1 MFRMK
6 KLTTKEEI
14 VTVIVP
20 VYNVEKYL
28 DRCVNSIVCQTY
40 KNLEIILIDDGSPD
54 RCPEM
59 CDAWKLKDNRI
70 KVIHKKNAGL
80 GYARNTGI
88 DNATGKY
95 LCFVDSDD
103 YIASDTIEKAYYC
116 AVQYNAD
123 IVSYGYYVVGSDG
136 KVVRKYLPKP
146 NKPFFEGNEVKS
158 FVLPN
163 MIATDPNAGGEF
175 WMSMCGGL
183 FSNDLITR
191 AKWRLV
197 SERDVI
203 SEDVF
208 SLLRLYKNVNCVAF
222 VQEAFYFYCNNTTSL
237 THKIREDRY
246 DKIKDF
252 YDRAVEECDSLGYP
266 EEVKRRL
273 VKPYLDNTLAA
284 LKMVLQADLSSV
296 QKKNSFNKIVKDEH
310 FHKAIKKLDIKK
322 TPIKKRLLWLTIEYN
337 LYGLSYIMIKS
348 RM

>member
-1 MFRMK
+1 MEK
-6 KLTTKEEI
+6 VSIKEKT

-28 DRCVNSIVCQTY
+28 DRCINSIVGQTY
-40 KNLEIILIDDGSPD
+40 RNLEIILVDDGSPD
-54 RCPEM
+54 GCPEM
-59 CDAWKLKDNRI
+59 CDAWRERDSRI

-88 DNATGKY
+88 DNATGEY

-103 YIASDTIEKAYYC
+103 YIAIDAIEKAYNC
-116 AVQYNAD
+116 ALQYNAD
-123 IVSYGYYVVGSDG
+123 IVSYGYYVVDSNG
-136 KVVRKYLPKP
+136 KVAGKYLPKP
-146 NKPFFEGNEVKS
+146 YKSFFEGNEVRGY
-158 FVLPN
+158 VLPN
-163 MIATDPNAGGEF
+163 MIATDPNAGDEF

-183 FSNDLITR
+183 FSNELITR

-203 SEDVF
+203 SEDIF
-208 SLLRLYKNVNCVAF
+208 SLLRLYKSVNRVAF

-237 THKIREDRY
+237 THTIREDRY
-246 DKIKDF
+246 DKIRDF
-252 YDRAVEECDSLGYP
+252 YDMAVKECDNLGYS

-284 LKMVLQADLSSV
+284 LKMVLQAELQSS
-296 QKKNSFNKIVKDEH
+296 QKRKSFNKIVKDEL
-310 FHKAIKKLDIKK
+310 FHKAIKKVDMKK
-322 TPIKKRLLWLTIEYN
+322 TPMKKRLLWLTIEYK

-348 RM
+348 RI